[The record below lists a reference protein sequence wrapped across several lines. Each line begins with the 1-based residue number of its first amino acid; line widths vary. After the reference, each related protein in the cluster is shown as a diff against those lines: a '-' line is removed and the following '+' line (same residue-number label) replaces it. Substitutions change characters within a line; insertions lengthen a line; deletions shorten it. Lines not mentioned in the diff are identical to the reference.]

1 MPKYFTLI
9 LFLIFFKV
17 KRTRN
22 SQTHVFFQEMIQN
35 SFVDTHIT
43 NTKDGIGV
51 TEDEPVTTAPNNIE
65 IRCTMQPSTINLEK
79 PCSITFNDLSKTLPR
94 EVR

>member
-1 MPKYFTLI
+1 M
-9 LFLIFFKV
+9 
-17 KRTRN
+17 TRN

-35 SFVDTHIT
+35 SFVDTQIT

-51 TEDEPVTTAPNNIE
+51 TEDAPVTTATNTIE
-65 IRCTMQPSTINLEK
+65 IRCTMQPNTNNLEK

-94 EVR
+94 EVK

>member
-1 MPKYFTLI
+1 M
-9 LFLIFFKV
+9 
-17 KRTRN
+17 TRN

-35 SFVDTHIT
+35 SFVDTQIT
-43 NTKDGIGV
+43 NTKDGIV
-51 TEDEPVTTAPNNIE
+51 VAEDEPVTTATNNIE
-65 IRCTMQPSTINLEK
+65 IRCTMQPSTNNLEN